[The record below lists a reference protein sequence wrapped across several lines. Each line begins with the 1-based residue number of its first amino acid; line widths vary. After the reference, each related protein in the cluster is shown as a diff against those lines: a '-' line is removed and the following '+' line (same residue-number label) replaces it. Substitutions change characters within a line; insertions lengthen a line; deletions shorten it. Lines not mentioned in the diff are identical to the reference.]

1 MFNNLIVKNK
11 PEYLKFVARFV
22 INTIQNLMQVIR
34 FKKQDQQLFSS
45 CVLTIGTF
53 DGLHRGHRKIIEILK
68 DKAKEHNCP
77 SVMLSFDPHP
87 RIVLDQD
94 KKAVSTILTTEEKS
108 ELLEKMGLDY
118 FVIMPFTLDFA
129 QLHPAD
135 YIENYILKYFNPKA
149 IITGE
154 DHRFGANAMG
164 NTGFF
169 REYSE
174 KNNFELIEVQKILE
188 QSLKISSSS
197 IRNLVQQNEFG
208 KVRELLG
215 YPFYFKGRV
224 TDGNKLGRQMGY
236 PTANLEILDDHKL
249 MPNDGIYSA
258 IGIIDGKEYNAML
271 YIGNRPTMG
280 DNLKR
285 SCEVHL
291 FEFNQDLYS
300 QSLEVQVIEY
310 LREDRKFDNM
320 DSLKVQIEED
330 EERSKNSLL
339 RYSLTSHFEKFKAV
353 TAVVILNYN
362 GIEHLKSYLPSL
374 LKYKPAD
381 INLYVVD
388 NASTDNS
395 VLFLERNFPEVNLI
409 ELKKNYGYAQGYNKG
424 LAQIEADYYILV
436 NSDIEV
442 NSHWI
447 EPLIAAIRS
456 GKDVAAVQPKIK
468 AISKPEYFEY
478 AGAAGGHIDVL
489 GFPFCEGRVIQEIEK
504 DEGQYNVPKEIF
516 WASGAAFIVNAKLF
530 SAIGGFDKDYFAH
543 QEEIDLCW
551 RIKRAG
557 FKVLY
562 EPKSEVFHLGGGSLN
577 YESPKKTYLN
587 FRNNLT
593 TIFKNVPWIYL
604 PFLLIARLVI
614 DCVIFLLWIFQGK
627 WVYSTKIIKAYF
639 VSMLRTPFLLQKKY
653 DNDIQ
658 VENCQINESNMKGLF
673 KGSVLL
679 QYYLFNHRK
688 SSDLSKEYFN

>member
-1 MFNNLIVKNK
+1 
-11 PEYLKFVARFV
+11 
-22 INTIQNLMQVIR
+22 MQVIR

-68 DKAKEHNCP
+68 EKANEHNCP

-224 TDGNKLGRQMGY
+224 TDGNKLGRKMGY

-249 MPNDGIYSA
+249 IPNDGIYSA
-258 IGIIDGKEYNAML
+258 IAIIDGKEYNAML
-271 YIGNRPTMG
+271 YLGSRPTMG

-285 SCEVHL
+285 SCEVHI
-291 FEFNQDLYS
+291 FEFNKDLYS
-300 QSLEVQVIEY
+300 QCIEVQVIEY

-320 DSLKVQIEED
+320 DSLKIQIQED
-330 EERSKNSLL
+330 E
-339 RYSLTSHFEKFKAV
+339 
-353 TAVVILNYN
+353 
-362 GIEHLKSYLPSL
+362 
-374 LKYKPAD
+374 
-381 INLYVVD
+381 
-388 NASTDNS
+388 
-395 VLFLERNFPEVNLI
+395 
-409 ELKKNYGYAQGYNKG
+409 
-424 LAQIEADYYILV
+424 
-436 NSDIEV
+436 
-442 NSHWI
+442 
-447 EPLIAAIRS
+447 
-456 GKDVAAVQPKIK
+456 
-468 AISKPEYFEY
+468 
-478 AGAAGGHIDVL
+478 
-489 GFPFCEGRVIQEIEK
+489 
-504 DEGQYNVPKEIF
+504 
-516 WASGAAFIVNAKLF
+516 
-530 SAIGGFDKDYFAH
+530 
-543 QEEIDLCW
+543 
-551 RIKRAG
+551 
-557 FKVLY
+557 
-562 EPKSEVFHLGGGSLN
+562 
-577 YESPKKTYLN
+577 
-587 FRNNLT
+587 
-593 TIFKNVPWIYL
+593 
-604 PFLLIARLVI
+604 
-614 DCVIFLLWIFQGK
+614 
-627 WVYSTKIIKAYF
+627 
-639 VSMLRTPFLLQKKY
+639 
-653 DNDIQ
+653 
-658 VENCQINESNMKGLF
+658 
-673 KGSVLL
+673 
-679 QYYLFNHRK
+679 
-688 SSDLSKEYFN
+688 